1 LVSES
6 EVLARLSKVMDPEL
20 GRDIVSLGMVRDLRV
35 EGDRVSFV
43 LELTTPACPYNE
55 QIISQAK
62 ASVHALPGVKTV
74 DMRVT
79 ARVPHGIS
87 AQGPLS
93 TVRNVVAVASGK
105 GGVGK
110 TTISVNLAVGLAR
123 LGARTGILDADI
135 YGPNVPLMLR
145 SQVKPTIV
153 NRRVVPAVAHGVK
166 VMSLGLFILDDS
178 PLIWRGPMVAN
189 AVRQMLQDVEWG
201 ELDYLIVDLPPGTGD
216 AALTLAQTIPLTG
229 VVIVTTP
236 QDAAVGIA
244 TKALQMFRRLGIDI
258 IGVVENMS
266 QYVCPHCGKRDDVF
280 GRGGGRRVA
289 KELDAWFLGEIPL
302 NSRIR
307 QQSDAGTPIVLTH
320 APEAAAFL
328 ELAKAVAAR
337 VSVLAYQRSR
347 PEGQKGR
354 PESPWA
360 PRF

>member
-6 EVLARLSKVMDPEL
+6 EVLARLSKVRDPEL

-93 TVRNVVAVASGK
+93 TVRNVVASGK

-110 TTISVNLAVGLAR
+110 TTISV
-123 LGARTGILDADI
+123 
-135 YGPNVPLMLR
+135 
-145 SQVKPTIV
+145 
-153 NRRVVPAVAHGVK
+153 
-166 VMSLGLFILDDS
+166 
-178 PLIWRGPMVAN
+178 
-189 AVRQMLQDVEWG
+189 
-201 ELDYLIVDLPPGTGD
+201 
-216 AALTLAQTIPLTG
+216 
-229 VVIVTTP
+229 
-236 QDAAVGIA
+236 
-244 TKALQMFRRLGIDI
+244 
-258 IGVVENMS
+258 
-266 QYVCPHCGKRDDVF
+266 
-280 GRGGGRRVA
+280 RRVA

-307 QQSDAGTPIVLTH
+307 QQSDAATPIVLTH

-337 VSVLAYQRSR
+337 VSVLACQRSR
-347 PEGQKGR
+347 PEG
-354 PESPWA
+354 PTESPWA